1 NTAGAEV
8 GISAAPLRV
17 DPTGTTTQPVSGTVT
32 TTPPAN
38 ASTNV
43 TQFAGS
49 PVAIG
54 TGTGGPGVPRVTVS
68 SDSVIGATQSGA
80 WTMQPGNT
88 PNTTPW
94 LMTIQQ
100 GGNPATV
107 NGSGA
112 LTVNCVTGCA
122 ASSAADTTGT
132 GTLNALNAQA
142 PAAPGL
148 ALAGTQGA
156 AVE

>member
-32 TTPPAN
+32 TSPPAN

-43 TQFAGS
+43 TQFGGS

-68 SDSVIGATQSGA
+68 SDSSVAAVQSGA

-107 NGSGA
+107 NGSAA
-112 LTVNCVTGCA
+112 LTLNFVPRCA
-122 ASSAADTTGT
+122 ASPAADTTR
-132 GTLNALNAQA
+132 
-142 PAAPGL
+142 PGPL
-148 ALAGTQGA
+148 
-156 AVE
+156 